1 MADLSSL
8 LNPAPS
14 SESTP
19 LDADG
24 AEKTTSTSRASAAH
38 LPPVNT
44 DASSDHPSIKSPL
57 DTLADAATATS
68 SAPLPS
74 STNPNSSFSM
84 SIPAYGVP
92 NGLSSS
98 RPTSSHITP
107 PLPFDPSHPPAPT
120 SPAFSPGLQQ
130 YHHPTSNEIRAR
142 RSSEAAE
149 PSADSLPPLRQTL
162 PDQHFSQA
170 RQSVERPVGKDS
182 STEVLPGIIAA
193 AGLTD
198 SASSHN
204 QIDDAPVPPQIRQ
217 PSPGSSL
224 AAQTSNLSPTQPEQA
239 KVKTEITDTAPDLTS
254 FSQPPVHRPESSAEP
269 KQEPEPS
276 VTPLAATDTL
286 IRNSPAPT
294 NDSNPDAMLK
304 PPPASNRKRPAP
316 KKGTATA
323 VKPATKK
330 RKVETV
336 EKSVDKSSP
345 RRGTPTSNQASK
357 TAAPRN
363 RKQESATPQR
373 SSSVAH
379 DDEDEDED
387 GVFCI
392 CRGPDNHT
400 WMIACDGP
408 CEDWFHG
415 RCINMTEKEG
425 DLIEKYYCPNCS
437 EAGKGETLWKRMCR
451 LEGCIQPARVN
462 GEKKSKYCCDEHGC
476 EFMKREALKEE
487 ELGKNIKSGS
497 NNDTTGGTIIKKGR
511 QTNNSFAGSV
521 LVNEIDNPIQASH
534 SSPHPGTKESEG
546 AGAEESQLHQRGGAL
561 RSTELKALVNNV
573 KDISEFRR
581 LGNGLLETSDDPEP
595 NDVKM
600 EDAPPSSLYHT
611 PKIPYTPTE
620 IDVLQTLA
628 TKKDE
633 LRARKKMLD
642 DRDIFL
648 ALAQKRRATVLGE
661 ITQKDSKIHEICGF
675 DTRLVWSDEEFDIWR
690 NSHEGAET
698 MKKLE
703 LGSPTA
709 LDVPME
715 LAPHLQEAKILINGD
730 HGELANVNGDSASS
744 ADHPP
749 AKLGEQQQHQQQQ
762 QQQRP
767 AEGDEIGKGMCLK
780 KRCGRHNNWYKLQH
794 GEIAFAKDDVRQE
807 MRQLGEEEKGVKDR
821 AKIRWLEARD

>member
-14 SESTP
+14 SEPTP
-19 LDADG
+19 LEVDG
-24 AEKTTSTSRASAAH
+24 AEKTTSNGRKRSSH
-38 LPPVNT
+38 LPHVNT
-44 DASSDHPSIKSPL
+44 DAPNDHPSIKSPL

-68 SAPLPS
+68 SAPLLS

-84 SIPAYGVP
+84 SMSAYGLP
-92 NGLSSS
+92 NGPSSS

-107 PLPFDPSHPPAPT
+107 PLPFDSSQAPAPT
-120 SPAFSPGLQQ
+120 SPTFSPGLQQ
-130 YHHPTSNEIRAR
+130 YHHPASNEIRAR

-149 PSADSLPPLRQTL
+149 PSSDSLPPLRQTL
-162 PDQHFSQA
+162 PDQHFSQT
-170 RQSVERPVGKDS
+170 RQSVERPLGKDS

-193 AGLTD
+193 ARLTD
-198 SASSHN
+198 SGSSHN
-204 QIDDAPVPPQIRQ
+204 QIDDAPVPSHVRQ
-217 PSPGSSL
+217 PSPGPSL
-224 AAQTSNLSPTQPEQA
+224 TAQTSNLPPIQPEQA
-239 KVKTEITDTAPDLTS
+239 KVKTEITDAAPDLTS
-254 FSQPPVHRPESSAEP
+254 FSQPPAHLPESSAEP
-269 KQEPEPS
+269 KHEPEPS
-276 VTPLAATDTL
+276 VTPVAAADTL

-294 NDSNPDAMLK
+294 NNSNPDAMLK
-304 PPPASNRKRPAP
+304 PPLSSNRKRPAP

-323 VKPATKK
+323 VKPAAKK

-336 EKSVDKSSP
+336 EKSIDKSSP
-345 RRGTPTSNQASK
+345 RKGTPTSNLASK
-357 TAAPRN
+357 IAAPRN

-379 DDEDEDED
+379 DDDDDDED

-451 LEGCIQPARVN
+451 LEGCIQPARIN

-487 ELGKNIKSGS
+487 QLCNRIKGGS
-497 NNDTTGGTIIKKGR
+497 KNDTTGGPIIKKGR
-511 QTNNSFAGSV
+511 QTNNSFADSV
-521 LVNEIDNPIQASH
+521 LANEIDNQTQAPS
-534 SSPHPGTKESEG
+534 SSPHPGMGGDDG
-546 AGAEESQLHQRGGAL
+546 ASAEESQLHQRGGAL
-561 RSTELKALVNNV
+561 RSTELKALVDNV

-581 LGNGLLETSDDPEP
+581 LGNGPVETSDGPEP

-600 EDAPPSSLYHT
+600 EDAPSTSLYHT
-611 PKIPYTPTE
+611 PKIPYNATE
-620 IDVLQTLA
+620 LEVLQTFA

-642 DRDIFL
+642 DRDLFL

-675 DTRLVWSDEEFDIWR
+675 DTRLVWSDEEFAIWR
-690 NSHEGAET
+690 NSLEGAET

-709 LDVPME
+709 LEVPME
-715 LAPHLQEAKILINGD
+715 LAPHLHEAKMLVNGD
-730 HGELANVNGDSASS
+730 HGELANVNGVSASP
-744 ADHPP
+744 ANHPP
-749 AKLGEQQQHQQQQ
+749 AKAGEQQPQQPQ

-767 AEGDEIGKGMCLK
+767 AEGDELGKGMCLK

-794 GEIAFAKDDVRQE
+794 EEIAFAKDEVRQE
-807 MRQLGEEEKGVKDR
+807 MRRLGEEEKGVKDR
-821 AKIRWLEARD
+821 AKVRWLEARD